1 MPQTNNNIAQAF
13 RQSKL
18 SAKYGARWKSMTEK
32 KTQEPSSAMKLFAM
46 IFIALFVVSIY
57 FLASWLI
64 GAMES
69 NHPSGSSEE
78 W

>member
-32 KTQEPSSAMKLFAM
+32 KTQEPIAMKLFAM
-46 IFIALFVVSIY
+46 IFVAIFVVSIY
-57 FLASWLI
+57 FMASWLP
-64 GAMES
+64 GAMQS
-69 NHPSGSSEE
+69 NHAE
-78 W
+78 